1 MPIDEYLKFVESL
14 ASELNHREIKLTSF
28 PDIVLRVRI
37 ALDDP
42 DTTSENLATL
52 LSVDPVLAS
61 RILVLANSTY
71 YNAGGIKIE
80 SLGNA
85 VGRIGFVTVRT
96 TAISYAVELLHASEG
111 LGALKSELR
120 STWSAALRRA
130 AMSEVMAR
138 YCSKLNGDTAF
149 IVGLLNQIG
158 VLYIF
163 SKYDEYPNL
172 MRDPHARQNLIDEWA
187 APIGENIVANWD
199 FSNEIQA
206 TLNPNE
212 DEAARPDNE
221 PTLVDVVVAAKAS
234 LNGGGSQVYESPAAR
249 RLKLTD
255 AMMPEIV
262 ELFQLRL
269 DSLAAAVRKSR

>member
-1 MPIDEYLKFVESL
+1 MSKEEHFEFVRSL
-14 ASELNHREIKLTSF
+14 ASELNCHEIKLTSF

-37 ALDDP
+37 ALDNP
-42 DTTSENLATL
+42 DTTSEKLATI

-71 YNAGGIKIE
+71 YNAGGIRIE
-80 SLGNA
+80 SLNA
-85 VGRIGFVTVRT
+85 AVSRIGFATLRT

-111 LGALKSELR
+111 FGALKSELR
-120 STWSAALRRA
+120 RTWSAALRRA

-163 SKYDEYPNL
+163 TKYDEYPNL
-172 MRDPHARQNLIDEWA
+172 LQDPDARQNLIDEWA
-187 APIGENIVANWD
+187 APIGQNIVANWD
-199 FSNEIQA
+199 FSDEIQA

-212 DEAARPDNE
+212 NEAARPNSE
-221 PTLVDVVVAAKAS
+221 PNLVDVVIAAKAT
-234 LNGGGSQVYESPAAR
+234 LNAGGIQACETQATE
-249 RLKLTD
+249 RLNLTD
-255 AMMPEIV
+255 AIMPEIM

-269 DSLAAAVRKSR
+269 DSLASAVR

>member
-1 MPIDEYLKFVESL
+1 MSNQEYFEFVESL
-14 ASELNHREIKLTSF
+14 ASELNRHEINLASF

-37 ALDDP
+37 ALDNP
-42 DTTSENLATL
+42 DTTSENVATI

-80 SLGNA
+80 SLNAA
-85 VGRIGFVTVRT
+85 VGRIGFATVRT

-111 LGALKSELR
+111 LGALKPELR
-120 STWSAALRRA
+120 RTWSAALRRA
-130 AMSEVMAR
+130 AMSEVIAR

-163 SKYDEYPNL
+163 TKYEKYPDL
-172 MRDPHARQNLIDEWA
+172 LGDPDARQNLIDEWA

-199 FSNEIQA
+199 FSDEIRA
-206 TLNPNE
+206 TLNPSE
-212 DEAARPDNE
+212 DEAARPDND
-221 PTLVDVVVAAKAS
+221 PTFVDVVLAAKAV
-234 LNGGGSQVYESPAAR
+234 LNAGVPQAVETPAAK

-255 AMMPEIV
+255 AMMPEIM

-269 DSLAAAVRKSR
+269 DSLAAAVR

>member
-1 MPIDEYLKFVESL
+1 MSKDERFEFVESL
-14 ASELNHREIKLTSF
+14 ASELNCHEIKLTSF

-37 ALDDP
+37 ALDNP
-42 DTTSENLATL
+42 ETTSENLATI
-52 LSVDPVLAS
+52 LSVDPVLAA

-80 SLGNA
+80 SLNVA
-85 VGRIGFVTVRT
+85 VGRIGFATVRT

-120 STWSAALRRA
+120 RTWSAALRRA

-163 SKYDEYPNL
+163 TKYDEYPDL
-172 MRDPHARQNLIDEWA
+172 LQDPDARQNLIDEWA

-199 FSNEIQA
+199 FSDEIQA
-206 TLNPNE
+206 TLNPDE

-221 PTLVDVVVAAKAS
+221 PTLVDVVVVAKAV
-234 LNGGGSQVYESPAAR
+234 LDEGSPQVYETPAAK

-255 AMMPEIV
+255 AMMPEIM

-269 DSLAAAVRKSR
+269 DSLAAAVR